1 MSNHTAP
8 TNESLRLYE
17 VKTMLSIQKQLY
29 SIPVSRQT
37 RDYYDILSKVNQY
50 LHKHCIHNVVH
61 DLIDIDPD
69 RSQSISYCTICG
81 STL

>member
-1 MSNHTAP
+1 MSNHNSPTA
-8 TNESLRLYE
+8 ESLRLYE

-37 RDYYDILSKVNQY
+37 RDYYDILAKVNQY
-50 LHKHCIHNVVH
+50 LHKHCKHEIVH

-69 RSQSISYCTICG
+69 RSQSISYCSICG